1 MSYQFA
7 QINGIRMHY
16 DVQGEGEALVL
27 IHAGIANLDIWDE
40 QMPVFAQHYKTLRYD
55 VRGWGETP
63 DPAGEYTEHGDLD
76 ALLEH
81 LGIERA
87 AVLGNSNGGRI
98 AIDFALTFPE
108 RVSKLIV
115 VAPALGGFDY
125 PADSFVE
132 QHSEEH
138 KAALKAGNLERA
150 AELEAQMWVD
160 GPNRSPDQVDAEVRE
175 RALALMLHTLNL
187 PEGEGEGSMAQP
199 PAAGRLREI
208 SVPTL
213 VIIGDQDVDLLF
225 PVADALE
232 SEIQNVKR
240 VTMPGIAHLPSLENP
255 ELFNKI
261 VLDFLLEQ

>member
-1 MSYQFA
+1 MSYNFA
-7 QINGIRMHY
+7 EINGVSMHY

-40 QMPVFAQHYKTLRYD
+40 QMPVFAERYKTVRYD

-63 DPAGEYTEHGDLD
+63 DPAGEYTDHGDLD
-76 ALLEH
+76 ALLDY

-98 AIDFALTFPE
+98 AIDFALTFPG

-125 PADSFVE
+125 PKDSFVE
-132 QHSEEH
+132 QRSEQH
-138 KAALKAGNLERA
+138 DAALKVGDIELA
-150 AELEAQMWVD
+150 AELEAQLWVD
-160 GPNRSPDQVDAEVRE
+160 GPNRSPDHVDAALRE
-175 RALALMLHTLNL
+175 RVLNLMRHTLNL
-187 PEGEGEGSMAQP
+187 PEGVGLGSIAQP
-199 PAAGRLREI
+199 PAAGRLKEI

-232 SEIQNVKR
+232 REIPDAKR
-240 VTMPGIAHLPSLENP
+240 VTMQGVAHLPSMEKP
-255 ELFNKI
+255 EHFNQI
-261 VLDFLLEQ
+261 VLDFLLE